1 MQRML
6 LIILPALLLAPAIAC
21 GQAAQPGAQASNNQD
36 QWISHQMHQP
46 PPKVDR
52 YEMSPERLQEIREL
66 YMKARQD
73 SDKPKKKL
81 SNDG

>member
-1 MQRML
+1 ML
-6 LIILPALLLAPAIAC
+6 RTAFVILSALLCAPAFVFA
-21 GQAAQPGAQASNNQD
+21 QAAQPGPRASNNQD

-46 PPKVDR
+46 PPKADR

-66 YMKARQD
+66 YQKAKQD
-73 SDKPKKKL
+73 ADKSRKKL